1 MKFGVSVL
9 SIALFLIN
17 CSSSKVKWE
26 NFNSGDCTKYHF
38 GRIEAKR
45 LLTDVEKSEL
55 AKQGIQI
62 QEFVFE
68 TQYLGSW
75 EHKWATKNFDK
86 TPVKSLIPF
95 SLQDKLA
102 SGMQLSELK
111 RITETPGES
120 MVLIQTIAT
129 VNPGELSRFGKL
141 VFSREHFYRMVVP
154 HHQLYNLL
162 EFPCLRLLSIVKE
175 NYDPDN

>member
-1 MKFGVSVL
+1 MLTVS
-9 SIALFLIN
+9 
-17 CSSSKVKWE
+17 CSSTKKKWE
-26 NFNSGDCTKYHF
+26 DFKVGDCAKYQF

-45 LLTDVEKSEL
+45 LLTDVEKNEL

-75 EHKWATKNFDK
+75 EHKWASRNLDK
-86 TPVKSLIPF
+86 IPVKTLIPF

-111 RITETPGES
+111 KLSESPGES
-120 MVLIQTIAT
+120 MVLIQTIAS
-129 VNPGELSRFGKL
+129 VNKTELNQFGKL
-141 VFSREHFYRMVVP
+141 IFSRDHFYRMVVP

-162 EFPCLRLLSIVKE
+162 EFQCLRLLSIVKE
-175 NYDPDN
+175 NYNPDN